1 MEISAS
7 GRVGRAGG
15 CPTVGAGVVPPAGVE
30 TAVNNATP
38 DDHFTVGPHC
48 RVRVAG
54 RGRVGRGGGCPAVR
68 AGIISAAGVS
78 TVSTRGFAAPD
89 DHFVASPYRR
99 VI

>member
-68 AGIISAAGVS
+68 AGIISAAGVERIGAIIS
-78 TVSTRGFAAPD
+78 SPN